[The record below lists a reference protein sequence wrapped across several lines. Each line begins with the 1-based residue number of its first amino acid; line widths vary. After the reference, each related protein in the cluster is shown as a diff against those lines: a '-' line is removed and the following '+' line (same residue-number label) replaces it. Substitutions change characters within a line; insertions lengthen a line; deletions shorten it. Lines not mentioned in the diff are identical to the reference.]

1 MYAFISLYVV
11 IWLLKELLF
20 FFFWFFFFFNDSKGI
35 IVLLNKGQKLDESN
49 YSIWHCKVQNVLDEQ
64 KVLEILTQSLTTPNN
79 GDNPLKIIIIIIMGI
94 IV

>member
-1 MYAFISLYVV
+1 MIQ
-11 IWLLKELLF
+11 
-20 FFFWFFFFFNDSKGI
+20 KGI

-64 KVLEILTQSLTTPNN
+64 EVLEILTQSLTTPNN

>member
-11 IWLLKELLF
+11 IWLLKELL
-20 FFFWFFFFFNDSKGI
+20 FFFNDSKGI

-64 KVLEILTQSLTTPNN
+64 EVLEILTQSLTTPNN
-79 GDNPLKIIIIIIMGI
+79 GDNPLKIIIIIIIMGI

>member
-11 IWLLKELLF
+11 IWLLKELLV
-20 FFFWFFFFFNDSKGI
+20 FFNDSKGI

-64 KVLEILTQSLTTPNN
+64 EVLEILTQSLTTPNN
-79 GDNPLKIIIIIIMGI
+79 GDNPLKIIIIIMGI